1 MSQQQISLPAKLI
14 NGGIAGIVG
23 VTCVFPIDLAK
34 TRLQNQRHGQQVY
47 KSMMDCLLKTVRSEG
62 YFGMYR
68 GAAVNLTLVTP
79 EKAIKLAAND
89 FFRHHFAKNG
99 QGLTVFKEMLAGCGA
114 GMCQVVVTTPMEM
127 LKIQLQDAGRLAA
140 QQQKPVMASPSK
152 LVATNTLLSRSYNS
166 GTVSAMMAPRP
177 VSATQIAKELLR
189 TQGIQG
195 LYKGLGATL
204 MRDVPFSVVYFP
216 LFANLNRLGQ
226 PSADQSSPFYWA
238 FLSGCAAGSAAAVT
252 VNPCDVVKTR
262 LQSLNKGSAEETYSG
277 VVDCVSKILRKEGP
291 SAFLKGAGCRALVI
305 APLFGIAQVM
315 YFVGVGEYILDN
327 SPLGVLSP

>member
-23 VTCVFPIDLAK
+23 VTCVFPVDLAK
-34 TRLQNQRHGQQVY
+34 TRLQNQRSGQQVY
-47 KSMMDCLLKTVRSEG
+47 KSMMDCLVKTIRSEG

-89 FFRHHFAKNG
+89 LFRHHLSKDG
-99 QGLTVFKEMLAGCGA
+99 KGLTVLKEMLAGCGA
-114 GMCQVVVTTPMEM
+114 GMCQVIVTTPMEM
-127 LKIQLQDAGRLAA
+127 LKIQLQDAGRIAA
-140 QQQKPVMASPSK
+140 QQQKPVMISPTK
-152 LVATNTLLSRSYNS
+152 LAVTNTVLSRSYNS
-166 GTVSAMMAPRP
+166 GPVMSAPRA
-177 VSATQIAKELLR
+177 VSATQIAKELLQK
-189 TQGIQG
+189 QGIQG

-204 MRDVPFSVVYFP
+204 MRDVPFSIVYFP
-216 LFANLNRLGQ
+216 LFANLNRLGK
-226 PSADQSSPFYWA
+226 PNPAESSPFYWA
-238 FLSGCAAGSAAAVT
+238 FLSGCVAGSTAAVA

-262 LQSLNKGSAEETYSG
+262 LQSLNKGASEESYNG
-277 VVDCVSKILRKEGP
+277 VMDCVSKIMRKEGP

-327 SPLGVLSP
+327 YSPSFPSF

>member
-1 MSQQQISLPAKLI
+1 MSQQHISLPAKLI

-34 TRLQNQRHGQQVY
+34 TRLQNQRQGQQVY
-47 KSMMDCLLKTVRSEG
+47 KSMMDCLVKTVRSDG

-114 GMCQVVVTTPMEM
+114 GMCQVIVTTPMEM

-140 QQQKPVMASPSK
+140 QQQKPIMASPTK
-152 LVATNTLLSRSYNS
+152 LVAPTTLLSRSYNS
-166 GTVSAMMAPRP
+166 CTAATPPRA
-177 VSATQIAKELLR
+177 VSATQIAKELFQ

-204 MRDVPFSVVYFP
+204 MRDVPFSVIYFP
-216 LFANLNRLGQ
+216 LFANLNKLGQ
-226 PSADQSSPFYWA
+226 PGPQESSPFYWA
-238 FLSGCAAGSAAAVT
+238 FFSGCVAGSAAAVA

-262 LQSLNKGSAEETYSG
+262 LQSLTKGSTEETYSG
-277 VVDCVSKILRKEGP
+277 VVDCVSQILRKEGA
-291 SAFLKGAGCRALVI
+291 SAFLKGAACRALVI

-315 YFVGVGEYILDN
+315 YLVGVGEYILDKC
-327 SPLGVLSP
+327 P

>member
-34 TRLQNQRHGQQVY
+34 TRLQNQRQGQQVY
-47 KSMMDCLLKTVRSEG
+47 KSMMDCLVKTVRSEG

-89 FFRHHFAKNG
+89 FFRHHLAKDG
-99 QGLTVFKEMLAGCGA
+99 KGLTVFKEMMAGCGA

-140 QQQKPVMASPSK
+140 QQRKP
-152 LVATNTLLSRSYNS
+152 
-166 GTVSAMMAPRP
+166 APQA
-177 VSATQIAKELLR
+177 VSATQIAKELLH

-204 MRDVPFSVVYFP
+204 MRDVPFSIVYFP
-216 LFANLNRLGQ
+216 LFANLNRLGK
-226 PSADQSSPFYWA
+226 PSPEESAPFYWA
-238 FLSGCAAGSAAAVT
+238 FLSGCAAGSTAAVA

-262 LQSLNKGSAEETYSG
+262 LQSLNKGSAEEAYDG
-277 VVDCVSKILRKEGP
+277 VLDCVSKIMRKEGP

-315 YFVGVGEYILDN
+315 YFVGVGEYILDS
-327 SPLGVLSP
+327 SPLRLLSA

>member
-14 NGGIAGIVG
+14 NGGVAGIVG

-34 TRLQNQRHGQQVY
+34 TRLQNQRKGQQVY
-47 KSMMDCLLKTVRSEG
+47 KSMMDCLVKTVRSEG

-89 FFRHHFAKNG
+89 LFRHHLSKDG
-99 QGLTVFKEMLAGCGA
+99 KGLTVFKEMLAGCGA
-114 GMCQVVVTTPMEM
+114 GMSQVIVTTPMEM

-140 QQQKPVMASPSK
+140 QQQKPVMMLPTK
-152 LVATNTLLSRSYNS
+152 LVATNAVLSRSYNS
-166 GTVSAMMAPRP
+166 GPVVSAPRA

-195 LYKGLGATL
+195 LYRGLGATL

-226 PSADQSSPFYWA
+226 PSPQESSPFYWA
-238 FLSGCAAGSAAAVT
+238 FLSGCAAGSTAAVA

-262 LQSLNKGSAEETYSG
+262 LQSLNKGASEETYSG
-277 VVDCVSKILRKEGP
+277 VMDCVSKILRKEGP

-315 YFVGVGEYILDN
+315 YFIGVGEYILEN
-327 SPLGVLSP
+327 SPVSLLSV

>member
-1 MSQQQISLPAKLI
+1 MSQKQISLPAKLI

-34 TRLQNQRHGQQVY
+34 TRLQNQRKGQQVY
-47 KSMMDCLLKTVRSEG
+47 KSMVDCLVKTVRSDG

-68 GAAVNLTLVTP
+68 GAAVNLALVTP

-89 FFRHHFAKNG
+89 LFRHHLSKDGA
-99 QGLTVFKEMLAGCGA
+99 GLTVFREMLAGCGA

-140 QQQKPVMASPSK
+140 QQQKPVMMSPTK
-152 LVATNTLLSRSYNS
+152 LVATNAVLTRSFNS
-166 GTVSAMMAPRP
+166 VASAPRP
-177 VSATQIAKELLR
+177 VSATQIAKELLQ
-189 TQGIQG
+189 TQGIRG
-195 LYKGLGATL
+195 LYRGLGATL
-204 MRDVPFSVVYFP
+204 MRDVPFSIVYFP
-216 LFANLNRLGQ
+216 LFANLNRLGRAG
-226 PSADQSSPFYWA
+226 PEGAVPFYWA
-238 FLSGCAAGSAAAVT
+238 FFSGCAAGSTAAVA

-262 LQSLNKGSAEETYSG
+262 LQSLNKGSSEETYNG
-277 VVDCVSKILRKEGP
+277 VVDCVRKILRKEGP

-315 YFVGVGEYILDN
+315 YSAGVGEFLLDN
-327 SPLGVLSP
+327 TPLNLLSP

>member
-34 TRLQNQRHGQQVY
+34 TRLQNQRQGQQVY
-47 KSMMDCLLKTVRSEG
+47 KNMMDCLVKTVRSEG

-89 FFRHHFAKNG
+89 LFRHHFSKNG
-99 QGLTVFKEMLAGCGA
+99 QGLTVFKEMMAGCGA
-114 GMCQVVVTTPMEM
+114 GMCQVIVTTPMEM

-140 QQQKPVMASPSK
+140 QQQKPVMASALK
-152 LVATNTLLSRSYNS
+152 QVATNPLLSRSYNS
-166 GTVSAMMAPRP
+166 GTIAAMATPP
-177 VSATQIAKELLR
+177 AASATQIAKELLR
-189 TQGIQG
+189 TQGVQG

-216 LFANLNRLGQ
+216 LFANLNKLGQ

-238 FLSGCAAGSAAAVT
+238 FLSGCTAGSAAAVA

-262 LQSLNKGSAEETYSG
+262 LQSLNKGAAEETYSG

-291 SAFLKGAGCRALVI
+291 AAFMKGAACRALVI

-327 SPLGVLSP
+327 SPLSVLTP

>member
-1 MSQQQISLPAKLI
+1 M
-14 NGGIAGIVG
+14 
-23 VTCVFPIDLAK
+23 
-34 TRLQNQRHGQQVY
+34 
-47 KSMMDCLLKTVRSEG
+47 RS
-62 YFGMYR
+62 FFSS

-89 FFRHHFAKNG
+89 FFRQHLSRDGK
-99 QGLTVFKEMLAGCGA
+99 GLTVLKEMLAGCGA
-114 GMCQVVVTTPMEM
+114 GMCQVVITTPMEM

-140 QQQKPVMASPSK
+140 QQQKPVMMSPTK
-152 LVATNTLLSRSYNS
+152 LVVTNTMLSRAYS
-166 GTVSAMMAPRP
+166 GTVVSAPRA
-177 VSATQIAKELLR
+177 VSATQIAKELLH

-204 MRDVPFSVVYFP
+204 MRDVPFSIVYFP
-216 LFANLNRLGQ
+216 LFANLNRLGK
-226 PSADQSSPFYWA
+226 PSPEEASPFYWA
-238 FLSGCAAGSAAAVT
+238 FLSGCAAGSTAAVA

-315 YFVGVGEYILDN
+315 YFVGVGEYIMDN
-327 SPLGVLSP
+327 VPLGLLSP